1 MIADAT
7 EAVTNLAKL
16 FSAFKAVV
24 ALMEDVG
31 AKAEVLE
38 IAKRV
43 TTEES
48 FIVKLMCVR
57 KILYWNVMCCYDAID
72 VLF

>member
-48 FIVKLMCVR
+48 FIVE
-57 KILYWNVMCCYDAID
+57 
-72 VLF
+72 

>member
-1 MIADAT
+1 
-7 EAVTNLAKL
+7 
-16 FSAFKAVV
+16 
-24 ALMEDVG
+24 MEDVG

-48 FIVKLMCVR
+48 FIVKLMCVI